1 MASIGLSEV
10 LFCFCFLILYYF
22 LIKKPLGFKKAF
34 HSNPRNWPVLGML
47 PGALVILHRLYD
59 CSVEVLE
66 NANLTFQFIGP
77 WWSGMDILITVDPE
91 NINYILSTNFSNYI
105 KGSEYQEVFEA
116 YGDGIVNSGGSAK
129 SSPGKRREDQKIEK
143 LLTGS
148 VQRHEEIGV
157 RDGDEGNVD
166 GGLVE
171 GLSQISSKRL
181 NPNNSDLELWRNL
194 RKASQVIFGDQ
205 GFQNFTTSTTRSKLK
220 DGLVPLFNHFAKEE
234 MVVDL
239 QDVFQRFMFDT
250 TFISLTGFDM
260 KSLSLEMPEV
270 GFANALDDV
279 GDAIMY
285 RHITPR
291 FLWKLQKWI
300 GVGREKKMTEVNATF
315 DRVCATYVSAKRDE
329 IKKKGKSGE
338 DLLTLFMKLDTTK
351 FELLNPSDDK
361 FLKDFTVG
369 FMAAGRDSTASGLTW
384 FFWNM
389 SENPKVLT
397 RILQEIKTNL
407 PTTTGSNQDT
417 SYLNKLV
424 YLHCALSESLR
435 LFPPIPF
442 ERKSPIK
449 PDVLP
454 SGHKVKSATNIMFFI
469 YAMGRMKT
477 VWGED
482 AMEFKPERWISDT
495 GGFKHQ
501 PSYKFLSFNAGPR
514 TCLGKNLAI
523 NLMKAVIVEI
533 LQNYEI
539 KVINGKK
546 IEPKPGLV
554 LYMKHGLKVTIT
566 KKCSSLE

>member
-77 WWSGMDILITVDPE
+77 WLSGMDILITVDPE
-91 NINYILSTNFSNYI
+91 NINYILSSNFSNYI
-105 KGSEYQEVFEA
+105 KGPEYQEVFEA
-116 YGDGIVNSGGSAK
+116 YGDGIVNS
-129 SSPGKRREDQKIEK
+129 
-143 LLTGS
+143 
-148 VQRHEEIGV
+148 
-157 RDGDEGNVD
+157 
-166 GGLVE
+166 
-171 GLSQISSKRL
+171 L

>member
-1 MASIGLSEV
+1 
-10 LFCFCFLILYYF
+10 
-22 LIKKPLGFKKAF
+22 
-34 HSNPRNWPVLGML
+34 ML

-77 WWSGMDILITVDPE
+77 WLSGMDILITVDPE
-91 NINYILSTNFSNYI
+91 NINYILSSNFSNYI
-105 KGSEYQEVFEA
+105 KGPEYQEVFEA
-116 YGDGIVNSGGSAK
+116 YGDGIVNS
-129 SSPGKRREDQKIEK
+129 
-143 LLTGS
+143 
-148 VQRHEEIGV
+148 
-157 RDGDEGNVD
+157 
-166 GGLVE
+166 
-171 GLSQISSKRL
+171 
-181 NPNNSDLELWRNL
+181 DLELYMEE
-194 RKASQVIFGDQ
+194 FEE
-205 GFQNFTTSTTRSKLK
+205 GFSGHIRRSRSKLK

-300 GVGREKKMTEVNATF
+300 GVGREKKMTEANATF

-329 IKKKGKSGE
+329 IKKGKSGE
-338 DLLTLFMKLDTTK
+338 DLLTLFMKLDTIET
-351 FELLNPSDDK
+351 EDQASNTGEIPLLLDSLGS
-361 FLKDFTVG
+361 FGICLKTLD
-369 FMAAGRDSTASGLTW
+369 
-384 FFWNM
+384 
-389 SENPKVLT
+389 
-397 RILQEIKTNL
+397 
-407 PTTTGSNQDT
+407 
-417 SYLNKLV
+417 
-424 YLHCALSESLR
+424 ESLR

-482 AMEFKPERWISDT
+482 AMEFKPERWISET

-501 PSYKFLSFNAGPR
+501 PSYKFLSFNAAPR

-539 KVINGKK
+539 KVINGQK

>member
-1 MASIGLSEV
+1 MKLLLLLLMYTQPQLSLMAPIGLFEV
-10 LFCFCFLILYYF
+10 LFFFCFLILYYF
-22 LIKKPLGFKKAF
+22 LIKKPLGFKKDF

-47 PGALVILHRLYD
+47 PGALVILHLLYD
-59 CSVEVLE
+59 WSVDVLE

-77 WWSGMDILITVDPE
+77 WLSGMDILITVDPE
-91 NINYILSTNFSNYI
+91 NINYILSSNFSNYI
-105 KGSEYQEVFEA
+105 KGPEYQEVFEA
-116 YGDGIVNSGGSAK
+116 YGDGIV
-129 SSPGKRREDQKIEK
+129 
-143 LLTGS
+143 
-148 VQRHEEIGV
+148 
-157 RDGDEGNVD
+157 
-166 GGLVE
+166 
-171 GLSQISSKRL
+171 
-181 NPNNSDLELWRNL
+181 NSDLELWRNL

-300 GVGREKKMTEVNATF
+300 GVGREKKMTEANATF

-329 IKKKGKSGE
+329 IKKGKSGE

-389 SENPKVLT
+389 SENPRVLT
-397 RILQEIKTNL
+397 KILQEIKTNL
-407 PTTTGSNQDT
+407 PTTTGSDQDT

-482 AMEFKPERWISDT
+482 AMEFKPERWISET

-539 KVINGKK
+539 KFINGQK

-566 KKCSSLE
+566 KKCSSPE